1 MFHIRAASLFLAIAL
16 SNGGALAACERNE
29 FGVFEDIGCASEA
42 FTAADRELNAV
53 YTKLLK
59 SLDAVE
65 QEALVKSQRSWLAF
79 LETNAKFIYA
89 IEGDGSQGRLVVVNA
104 REEYTRL
111 RVKELKAWSP
121 K

>member
-1 MFHIRAASLFLAIAL
+1 MFYIRSASLFLAFFLATG
-16 SNGGALAACERNE
+16 SAFAACERNE
-29 FGVFEDIGCASEA
+29 FDVFEDIGCASEA

-59 SLDAVE
+59 SLDPVE
-65 QEALVKSQRSWLAF
+65 QKALVQSQRSWLAF
-79 LETNAKFIYA
+79 LETNAKFIFA
-89 IEGDGSQGRLVVVNA
+89 IEGDGSQGRLVVVNT

-111 RVKELKAWSP
+111 RVKELKAWAP